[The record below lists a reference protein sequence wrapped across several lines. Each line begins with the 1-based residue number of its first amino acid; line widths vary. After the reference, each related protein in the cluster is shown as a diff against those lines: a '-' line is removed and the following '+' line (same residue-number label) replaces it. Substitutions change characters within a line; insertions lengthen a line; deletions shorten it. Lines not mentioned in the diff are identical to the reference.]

1 MRIWRLSVGVLI
13 GVWLIGAGPWP
24 SPARALA
31 QGDLFTVHDISVDA
45 TAEDAASARVAALED
60 GHRQAM
66 ATVLARIVPRG
77 DLLALPEIPPD
88 EIAQLVADFT
98 VDEERTSAVRYLA
111 KLTFRFNPESVRQF
125 LGQRDVPF
133 AQARGR
139 PVLVLPVLGTGGGA
153 RLWRDPNSWRGT
165 WNERRL
171 DGELIPMILPL
182 GDLDDVG
189 AIDAR
194 QALNGNPDRLEALA
208 QRYDVD
214 QVMVAQLRV
223 RGDPA
228 AGRARVEV
236 VARRYGGLSEQ
247 RPIVLSYAQQP
258 DETQSGLFR
267 RAADGLVSE
276 IQEAWKADNLLRLA
290 DQNRLMVT
298 IPVASLAEWLEV
310 KRRLDDVASV
320 VGSDLAYM
328 TRDSVDLMITYVGSE
343 NQLSRALARKD
354 LVLTQDVS
362 QGWWELTLNAALPEP
377 DNQPGIE

>member
-1 MRIWRLSVGVLI
+1 M
-13 GVWLIGAGPWP
+13 WLIGAGPWP
-24 SPARALA
+24 SPSRALA

-98 VDEERTSAVRYLA
+98 VDEERTSPVRYLA

-125 LGQRDVPF
+125 LGARDVPF

-171 DGELIPMILPL
+171 DGELIPMIPPL

-194 QALNGNPDRLEALA
+194 QALNGNPDRLEAVA
-208 QRYDVD
+208 RRYGVD
-214 QVMVAQLRV
+214 QVVVAQLRV
-223 RGDPA
+223 SGDPA

-236 VARRYGGLSEQ
+236 VARRYGGLAEQ

-258 DETQSGLFR
+258 DETRSGLFR